1 MKCPHLSKDVI
12 YVCMSD
18 YRPQAPGC
26 RQLKEFCK
34 TGVHVRCPKYM
45 LFDGYKS
52 SGPRLTA

>member
-12 YVCMSD
+12 YVCMSN

-26 RQLKEFCK
+26 RQLKDYCK

-45 LFDGYKS
+45 IYDGYKS
-52 SGPRLTA
+52 SG